1 MTRHATT
8 RPLREGAIMD
18 VPRAHRRLQLRE
30 VARRRKSGDWGE
42 WVTLPVDRGIGSED
56 WLLEI
61 RMIWRNQVFAV
72 LGRPVEGALHLAIGS
87 LSGIRP
93 TWWEAQRI
101 KDELAGE
108 DRQAV
113 EIYPPR
119 AEVVDAAPM
128 YHLWVL
134 DQPLPFSISE

>member
-72 LGRPVEGALHLAIGS
+72 LGRPVEGALHLAIANGCTCPVIDNAR
-87 LSGIRP
+87 GKGVYGDGDRYG
-93 TWWEAQRI
+93 WWVSA
-101 KDELAGE
+101 DCPLHGE
-108 DRQAV
+108 DKATG
-113 EIYPPR
+113 
-119 AEVVDAAPM
+119 DAP
-128 YHLWVL
+128 
-134 DQPLPFSISE
+134 D